1 MKHCYFFSLQE
12 VLFTLYFLLISEFL
26 NVRRI
31 GLGFFV
37 HLYKTSNLVMRIYY
51 IYERDASNTWPRY
64 PILTRGNFLPLSFG
78 ILNDIL
84 EFLSEFVEVTDV
96 DLIEYQLLVL
106 WPTLRCLSVS
116 SKLMPIR
123 MNINNNT
130 LNYYVNYFNIWISNG
145 RKIYI
150 NIWG

>member
-1 MKHCYFFSLQE
+1 
-12 VLFTLYFLLISEFL
+12 
-26 NVRRI
+26 
-31 GLGFFV
+31 
-37 HLYKTSNLVMRIYY
+37 MRIYY
-51 IYERDASNTWPRY
+51 IYGRDASNTWPRY
-64 PILTRGNFLPLSFG
+64 PILTRGNFLPLSFD
-78 ILNDIL
+78 ILSDIL

-130 LNYYVNYFNIWISNG
+130 QLLCKLFQHLNFKWKKNIYKYMGIELFITGMRCSKLIDLNAFKKKKIS
-145 RKIYI
+145 IVHLH
-150 NIWG
+150 

>member
-1 MKHCYFFSLQE
+1 ME
-12 VLFTLYFLLISEFL
+12 
-26 NVRRI
+26 
-31 GLGFFV
+31 G
-37 HLYKTSNLVMRIYY
+37 
-51 IYERDASNTWPRY
+51 DASNTWPRY

-130 LNYYVNYFNIWISNG
+130 LNYNVNYFNIWISNG

-150 NIWG
+150 NIWVIELFITGMRCFLLSISIKNWWFERKTRNILFGRKTLSKLVLIRLSVC